1 MTSLGQRT
9 AQIFLVEKK
18 RMATITAS
26 ITLGRRVLRLK
37 VIAILLAGLVTIS
50 AAHAGDPRFTPSFLN
65 FGIVPVGSS
74 STLTVNLDLA
84 SGSDTLRS
92 LGINGFVDMT
102 WATTYSYFQLNLGAC
117 NPAGPGGTYLAPG
130 TSCQFTLT
138 YTPTT
143 ADGVNAFVTATDWW
157 DGHWGNMAVTA
168 GPLTLKPVTLPA
180 PQVGTAY
187 SQTLSGAGGTLP
199 YGYSVTAGALP
210 AGLSLAP
217 TGVVSGMPSAAGPA
231 SFTITI
237 TDGVGGTV
245 AQTYNLTVA
254 PRPLPIGAVDSYATA
269 FNTAL
274 TIAAP
279 GLLGNDSSPLALP
292 LTASL
297 VSGPANGTLVLNAD
311 GGFAYAPNPG
321 FSGIDTFT
329 YSAFD
334 GYGTPP
340 ISVSISV
347 GAGPVAPASIPTLSE
362 WGLIGL
368 SSLVAMFGIA
378 RMRRRQV

>member
-102 WATTYSYFQLNLGAC
+102 WATTYSDFQLNLGTC

-157 DGHWGNMAVTA
+157 DGH
-168 GPLTLKPVTLPA
+168 
-180 PQVGTAY
+180 
-187 SQTLSGAGGTLP
+187 
-199 YGYSVTAGALP
+199 
-210 AGLSLAP
+210 
-217 TGVVSGMPSAAGPA
+217 
-231 SFTITI
+231 
-237 TDGVGGTV
+237 
-245 AQTYNLTVA
+245 
-254 PRPLPIGAVDSYATA
+254 
-269 FNTAL
+269 
-274 TIAAP
+274 
-279 GLLGNDSSPLALP
+279 
-292 LTASL
+292 
-297 VSGPANGTLVLNAD
+297 
-311 GGFAYAPNPG
+311 
-321 FSGIDTFT
+321 
-329 YSAFD
+329 
-334 GYGTPP
+334 
-340 ISVSISV
+340 
-347 GAGPVAPASIPTLSE
+347 
-362 WGLIGL
+362 
-368 SSLVAMFGIA
+368 
-378 RMRRRQV
+378 